1 LLVGV
6 QELVF
11 IRLEEL
17 QKEKNA
23 VLVRAPAH
31 VVAVFN
37 CSLFPHDITL
47 GKDTGNQAKSAGR
60 CKHNYNHRFYQI
72 LSRVPFFRD
81 FAGPDK
87 KLRVCDVCGSY
98 LSIFDSDK

>member
-1 LLVGV
+1 
-6 QELVF
+6 VF

-23 VLVRAPAH
+23 VLVRAPVH
-31 VVAVFN
+31 VAAVCSTVAYFLM
-37 CSLFPHDITL
+37 LFTV
-47 GKDTGNQAKSAGR
+47 GKDTGNQTKSAGR
-60 CKHNYNHRFYQI
+60 CEHNYSHRLYRV

>member
-1 LLVGV
+1 
-6 QELVF
+6 VF

-23 VLVRAPAH
+23 VLVSTFSRSL
-31 VVAVFN
+31 VA
-37 CSLFPHDITL
+37 CDPLAAYLFIFSTS
-47 GKDTGNQAKSAGR
+47 GKDTGNQAKSPGR
-60 CKHNYNHRFYQI
+60 YKLDFTRSFL
-72 LSRVPFFRD
+72 LSGYFD
-81 FAGPDK
+81 QDALLLSAGPDK